1 MNIAGNKHGIDFAKK
16 IFDELIKLNFSNF
29 QTLLNPRNAI
39 NDLNDNKNLKLLKKI
54 TDRHNVNIL
63 ATR

>member
-1 MNIAGNKHGIDFAKK
+1 MLINKNKK
-16 IFDELIKLNFSNF
+16 EIVVLCFTSINQNLSNF
-29 QTLLNPRNAI
+29 QTLLNPRKAI